1 MTKQELV
8 EKLAAKEGMPKTK
21 AEEMVNFIIDSI
33 TQAMVKGDEVVITGF
48 GKFVVVKKAAR
59 EGRNPKTGETVT
71 IPAKTVPNSAQERLL
86 KKPSSKRLSKPSA
99 NRRRV
104 FLLSGYSDLNRD

>member
-8 EKLAAKEGMPKTK
+8 EQLAAKEGMPKTK
-21 AEEMVNFIIDSI
+21 AEEMVNFIIDTI
-33 TQAMVKGDEVVITGF
+33 TKAMIKGDEVVITGF

-71 IPAKTVPNSAQERLL
+71 IPAKTVPKFRPGKAL
-86 KKPSSKRLSKPSA
+86 KEAVK
-99 NRRRV
+99 
-104 FLLSGYSDLNRD
+104 

>member
-1 MTKQELV
+1 MKKIKKTMTKQELI

-71 IPAKTVPNSAQERLL
+71 IPAKTVPKFRPGKAL
-86 KKPSSKRLSKPSA
+86 KEAVK
-99 NRRRV
+99 
-104 FLLSGYSDLNRD
+104 